1 MAALTSAGLADLVEA
16 AARPEARPSAAQ
28 LLPVTAAAEGL
39 PRLERRLVAAARR
52 GPRELAPA
60 AEALVRSGGKRVR
73 PLLTLLSAR
82 AAAPGRRSR
91 GRVALALV
99 AELVHS
105 ATLLHDD
112 VIDDGLTRRGLPAP
126 RVAYG
131 NGVSVLAGDWL
142 LAASLEFALRSRAAG
157 AVEALVRTLRSL
169 VEGEARQIGLRGSTT
184 FTSNDALQIA
194 FLKTGSLFAF
204 CGEAG
209 AIAAGAPDPVRTA
222 LHDFGLRA
230 GSAFQIADDLLD
242 FEADSAT
249 LGKAWLADVAE
260 GKPSLPLAIALKR
273 LPPLREEMGK
283 LLRGDLPEEEMR
295 QRTRAFAARLGHTG
309 ALGAARRIAEKER
322 DAALAALERVPPS
335 PTRELLAQVARAL
348 LSRNR

>member
-28 LLPVTAAAEGL
+28 LLPVTAAAEGVSRRG
-39 PRLERRLVAAARR
+39 RLAVGAARR

-73 PLLTLLSAR
+73 PLLTVLSGR

-91 GRVALALV
+91 GRAALAVV

-112 VIDDGLTRRGLPAP
+112 VIDDGLTRRGMPAP

-142 LAASLEFALRSRAAG
+142 LAASLDLALRSRAPG
-157 AVEALVRTLRSL
+157 AVEALVRTLRIL
-169 VEGEARQIGLRGSTT
+169 VEGEARQLALRGSTGVT
-184 FTSNDALQIA
+184 QEDALTIA
-194 FLKTGSLFAF
+194 AEKTGSLLAW

-209 AIAAGAPDPVRTA
+209 ELQHARV
-222 LHDFGLRA
+222 
-230 GSAFQIADDLLD
+230 
-242 FEADSAT
+242 
-249 LGKAWLADVAE
+249 
-260 GKPSLPLAIALKR
+260 
-273 LPPLREEMGK
+273 
-283 LLRGDLPEEEMR
+283 
-295 QRTRAFAARLGHTG
+295 RAFAVKLNRTG
-309 ALGAARRIAEKER
+309 ALGAARRIAERER
-322 DAALAALERVPPS
+322 DAALEALGPVPQS
-335 PTRELLAQVARAL
+335 PTRDLLAQVAQVL
-348 LSRNR
+348 LSRSR